1 MHPVLQ
7 EYEARVDDI
16 CGTMVRLCV
25 ALPSQRKAL
34 RKLVEYHALPLEST
48 LTTVTFGDAPAPPV
62 HTATFA
68 QHIQSLEEEGHDE
81 ALVGNVCT
89 SFIYSLWEDVY
100 RPALAKG
107 RGVEKNLIRS
117 EFFRQLGTYRH
128 SIVHNQ
134 AIGTSKTS
142 ALTLLPAVPKGAPL
156 RVTRHVFESMVS
168 KVKAELHVIVSGE
181 VALYLPKDNKND
193 EV

>member
-16 CGTMVRLCV
+16 CGAMVRLCL

-34 RKLVEYHALPLEST
+34 QKLVEDHALPLQST
-48 LTTVTFGDAPAPPV
+48 LTTVTFGNTPTPPV

-68 QHIQSLEEEGHDE
+68 EHIQSLEEEGDDE

-89 SFIYSLWEDVY
+89 SFIYSLWEDMY
-100 RPALAKG
+100 RPALAKS
-107 RGVEKNLIRS
+107 RGVEKNFVRS

-128 SIVHNQ
+128 SIIHNQ
-134 AIGTSKTS
+134 AIGTSKT
-142 ALTLLPAVPKGAPL
+142 ATLTLLPAVPKGALL

-168 KVKAELHVIVSGE
+168 KVKAELHVIVSGG
-181 VALYLPKDNKND
+181 VA
-193 EV
+193 